1 MDNHLNT
8 KEPDPSSNANTLREM
23 MFSRLVTYIFL
34 ERFAQ
39 LNPDLANTSF
49 YQKTHKDICDRNAAF
64 RVVQMVHHGDFE
76 SAYALLV
83 EAFPDLMKQYE
94 QQLTYTSVFLTTV
107 WQCVKTDNPDIPDIE
122 YPELA
127 PNND

>member
-8 KEPDPSSNANTLREM
+8 KESDPLSNTIDVREM

-39 LNPDLANTSF
+39 LNPDLANTLF
-49 YQKTHKDICDRNAAF
+49 YQKTHKDICDGNVAF
-64 RVVQMVHHGDFE
+64 RVVRMVHHGDFE
-76 SAYALLV
+76 GAYALLV

-94 QQLTYTSVFLTTV
+94 QQLTYVSVFLNIV
-107 WQCVKTDNPDIPDIE
+107 WQCVKTDNPDIPAIE
-122 YPELA
+122 YPELT
-127 PNND
+127 PTND

>member
-1 MDNHLNT
+1 MFNRLNT
-8 KEPDPSSNANTLREM
+8 KESDLLNNTIDVREL

-49 YQKTHKDICDRNAAF
+49 YQKTHKDICDGNVAF
-64 RVVQMVHHGDFE
+64 RVVRMVHHGDFE
-76 SAYALLV
+76 GAYALLV
-83 EAFPDLMKQYE
+83 KAFPDLMKQYE
-94 QQLTYTSVFLTTV
+94 EQLTYTSTFLTTV
-107 WQCVKTDNPDIPDIE
+107 WQYAKADNPDIPDIE
-122 YPELA
+122 YPELT